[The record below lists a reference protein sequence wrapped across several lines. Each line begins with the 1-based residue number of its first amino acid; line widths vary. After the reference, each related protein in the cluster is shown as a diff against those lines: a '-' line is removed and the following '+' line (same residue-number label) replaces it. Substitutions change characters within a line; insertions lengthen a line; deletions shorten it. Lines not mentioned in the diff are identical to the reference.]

1 MTVKIEIFTS
11 PTCPNCPPAKNLVRD
26 IGKEVEDVR
35 VVETTTATK
44 QGSRRAQ
51 SLHVLA
57 VPTIFVTGPE
67 FDRMGFRGMPP
78 KQRLLDAIA
87 IAKGEKQW
95 EEPKT
100 LMQKLKQK
108 LEIFGHFSFRKIKE
122 KIPIKIK
129 F

>member
-11 PTCPNCPPAKNLVRD
+11 PTCPNCPPAKNLVYQ
-26 IGKEVEDVR
+26 ISKEVDDVK
-35 VVETTTATK
+35 VVEMSTATK

-51 SLHVLA
+51 SLHVMS

-67 FDRMGFRGMPP
+67 FDRMGFRGLPP
-78 KQRLLDAIA
+78 KQGLLDAIA
-87 IAKGEKQW
+87 IAKGEKKW
-95 EEPKT
+95 EEPKSF
-100 LMQKLKQK
+100 MQKL
-108 LEIFGHFSFRKIKE
+108 KE